1 MEIDI
6 DVLVVFDYYGTNDN
20 HLLCWENYPTS
31 PARIRVRGQL
41 LRAELRRNHNEAV
54 IHVRLQR
61 IHAREGNIWE
71 LELKTAERINILQM
85 GRAGS
90 FTGHRRADWDDVS
103 VPVTVGRCSENSKGE
118 NARSGKNSIERGRA
132 ERGGNWRSTPGMDG
146 EQLDNIFERYRT
158 AFIHS
163 SYIV

>member
-1 MEIDI
+1 M
-6 DVLVVFDYYGTNDN
+6 T
-20 HLLCWENYPTS
+20 
-31 PARIRVRGQL
+31 
-41 LRAELRRNHNEAV
+41 AEARRNHNEAV

-90 FTGHRRADWDDVS
+90 FAGQGSKNRLQRADWDDVS

-132 ERGGNWRSTPGMDG
+132 ERGRA
-146 EQLDNIFERYRT
+146 ERGR
-158 AFIHS
+158 AERGRAERGRAERGRAERGQAERGQAERGQAERGQAERGQAERGQAE
-163 SYIV
+163 